1 MQRIVNDGPKR
12 LGLLWIHCP
21 YPVLARGLVGTFASE
36 ADVHHGERPPE
47 SGSPDCILVCSENE
61 DEVERMVRE
70 ARSLV
75 PDSPVLVFG
84 LGSDLPLVRAALRA
98 GARGFVH
105 AGMEPS
111 QIVRALSVATQG
123 EVVIPRDLLKDLVA
137 DEAPVDL
144 SGLTPRQREILGLVI
159 EGMTN
164 AQIGREL
171 YLSESTIKQHL
182 RAAFKTLKV
191 KNRTEAARLLRG
203 QVYANP

>member
-1 MQRIVNDGPKR
+1 MVRRVVNDEAKR

-21 YPVLARGLVGTFASE
+21 YPVLARGLVGTFAAE
-36 ADVHHGERPPE
+36 ADVHHSEKPPE
-47 SGSPDCILVCSENE
+47 EGIPACVLVCSENE
-61 DEVERMVRE
+61 DETERMVRE
-70 ARSLV
+70 ARSLA
-75 PDSPVLVFG
+75 PDSPVVVFG
-84 LGSDLPLVRAALRA
+84 LGSALPLVRAALRA

-105 AGMEPS
+105 AGMESS
-111 QIVRALSVATQG
+111 QVVRALSVAAQG

-144 SGLTPRQREILGLVI
+144 SRLTPRQQEILFHVV

-164 AQIGREL
+164 AQIGQKL

-203 QVYANP
+203 QSHS

>member
-1 MQRIVNDGPKR
+1 MQRVIGDGPRR
-12 LGLLWIHCP
+12 LGVVWIHCP
-21 YPVLARGLVGTFASE
+21 YPVLARGLIGTVATE
-36 ADVHHGERPPE
+36 AEVHHGEKPPD
-47 SGSPDCILVCSENE
+47 SGPPACVLVCTDNE
-61 DEVERMVRE
+61 GETERIVRE
-70 ARSLV
+70 ARSQA
-75 PDSPVLVFG
+75 PESPVIVFG
-84 LGSDLPLVRAALRA
+84 LTSDLSLVRAALRA

-111 QIVRALSVATQG
+111 QIVRALSVAAQG

-144 SGLTPRQREILGLVI
+144 SGLTPRQREILGFVV

-182 RAAFKTLKV
+182 RAAFKGLRV
-191 KNRTEAARLLRG
+191 HNRTEAARLLRG
-203 QVYANP
+203 QI

>member
-1 MQRIVNDGPKR
+1 MQSVIEDGLKQ
-12 LGLLWIHCP
+12 LGMVWIHCP
-21 YPVLARGLVGTFASE
+21 YPVLARGLIGTVSTE
-36 ADVHHGERPPE
+36 AEVHHGEKPPE
-47 SGSPDCILVCSENE
+47 FGSPACVLVCSDSEE
-61 DEVERMVRE
+61 ETERIVRE
-70 ARSLV
+70 ARSLA

-84 LGSDLPLVRAALRA
+84 LTSDLSLVRAALRA

-111 QIVRALSVATQG
+111 QIVRALSVATKG

-137 DEAPVDL
+137 DDAPVDL
-144 SGLTPRQREILGLVI
+144 SGLTPRQQEILLLVV

-164 AQIGREL
+164 AQIGRKL

-191 KNRTEAARLLRG
+191 KNRTEAARLLRS
-203 QVYANP
+203 QPYYP

>member
-1 MQRIVNDGPKR
+1 MQRVIGDEPKR
-12 LGLLWIHCP
+12 LGMVWIHCP
-21 YPVLARGLVGTFASE
+21 YPVLARGLIGTLA
-36 ADVHHGERPPE
+36 ADAEVHHGERPPD
-47 SGSPDCILVCSENE
+47 SASPSCVLVCSDNE
-61 DEVERMVRE
+61 KETERIVRE
-70 ARSLV
+70 ARSQA
-75 PDSPVLVFG
+75 PDSPVIVFG
-84 LGSDLPLVRAALRA
+84 LTSDLPLVRAALRA

-111 QIVRALSVATQG
+111 QIVRALSVAIQG

-137 DEAPVDL
+137 DDAPVDL
-144 SGLTPRQREILGLVI
+144 GGLTPRQLEILLLVV

-164 AQIGREL
+164 AQIGQTL

-203 QVYANP
+203 QI

>member
-1 MQRIVNDGPKR
+1 MERIVGDEPKR
-12 LGLLWIHCP
+12 LGVVWLHCP
-21 YPVLARGLVGTFASE
+21 YPVLARGLIGIVAGE
-36 ADVHHGERPPE
+36 ADVHHSEKPPE
-47 SGSPDCILVCSENE
+47 SASPSCVLVCSDSEE
-61 DEVERMVRE
+61 ETERIVRE
-70 ARSLV
+70 ARSQV
-75 PDSPVLVFG
+75 PGAPVIVFG
-84 LGSDLPLVRAALRA
+84 LTSDLPLVRAALRA

-111 QIVRALSVATQG
+111 QIVRALSVAMQG

-144 SGLTPRQREILGLVI
+144 SGLTPRQREILGLVV

-182 RAAFKTLKV
+182 RAAFKGLRV
-191 KNRTEAARLLRG
+191 RNRTEAARLIRG
-203 QVYANP
+203 QI